1 MHLPPL
7 PLAVLSLVFMTSLL
21 VTMGASALF
30 ARTLEAISDM
40 FDLSTGLLS
49 LLSALG
55 ANIPNYTASIVAI
68 VSAQFAVGLGI
79 IIGSN
84 IYNIA
89 IILAISTFAT
99 PSRQGIALTLKEAR
113 DARLVG
119 VYTLAIMLT
128 VLLGVWLLS
137 LLPPGTE
144 GHTALLLPPVLL
156 VTNILTLSIFAALSH
171 HALHRVTHI
180 DETATHTAIVGN
192 PSQGNSSLLAGI
204 RTIAGTILALGIALG
219 GVIVMVQSGQE
230 IAVAVHMPP
239 AILGLLVLA
248 VATSLPNT
256 VVAFTLARTHR
267 ATACV
272 EEVLSSNSINA
283 TLGVALPLLIW
294 HDALHDRL
302 LVLLDTPL
310 MVALTLVAL
319 LCVMRRRVGHRVALA
334 LLVMYAVWV
343 GVHMLA

>member
-7 PLAVLSLVFMTSLL
+7 PLAVLILVFMMSLL
-21 VTMGASALF
+21 VTLGASALF
-30 ARTLEAISDM
+30 TRTLEAISDM

-49 LLSALG
+49 LLGALG

-68 VSAQFAVGLGI
+68 AGAQFAVGLGI

-99 PSRQGIALTLKEAR
+99 PSRQGITLTLKEAQ

-137 LLPPGTE
+137 LLPPGTQ
-144 GHTALLLPPVLL
+144 GHAALL
-156 VTNILTLSIFAALSH
+156 VTNILALSIFAALSH

-180 DETATHTAIVGN
+180 DETATYTAIIGN
-192 PSQGNSSLLAGI
+192 PSQGNSSLLAGM
-204 RTIAGTILALGIALG
+204 RTIAGTILALGIALA

-230 IAVAVHMPP
+230 IATAVHMPP

-283 TLGVALPLLIW
+283 TLGIALPLLIW

-310 MVALTLVAL
+310 MVAVTLVAL
-319 LCVMRRRVGHRVALA
+319 LCVMRRRVGHPVALA